1 MILPAKKGMAG
12 MQRGGFPPRRWFERQ
27 TRRGILL
34 PRCRFER
41 QAADEEGEAPPC
53 RFKQADGKERKPY
66 FRRLKGQMVGGWLAR
81 RGDPLVLSQGRAQAD
96 RSIVGSKGARWQAD
110 KKGDFLFLSV
120 RTENGNSGEHSC
132 GQSRSYAESV
142 LNGES
147 TYHN

>member
-1 MILPAKKGMAG
+1 MAG
-12 MQRGGFPPRRWFERQ
+12 NEGDFPLVAGSKGRRGGGFYYLVVGSNGRQQ
-27 TRRGILL
+27 TRRGKPLL
-34 PRCRFER
+34 
-41 QAADEEGEAPPC
+41 ADSN
-53 RFKQADGKERKPY
+53 RKLDP
-66 FRRLKGQMVGGWLAR
+66 RRLKGQMVGGWLAR
-81 RGDPLVLSQGRAQAD
+81 RGNPLVLSQGRAQAD

-120 RTENGNSGEHSC
+120 RTENGNNGEHSC